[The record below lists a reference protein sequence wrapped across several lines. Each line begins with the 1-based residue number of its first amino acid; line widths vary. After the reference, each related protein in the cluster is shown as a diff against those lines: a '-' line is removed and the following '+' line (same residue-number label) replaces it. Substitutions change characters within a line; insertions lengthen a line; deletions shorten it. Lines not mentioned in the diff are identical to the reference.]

1 VGRGKRTYT
10 ITALQRGLRLLTLFA
25 NAERGLSASEVGKQS
40 GLPVST
46 VHRFLANLE
55 SSGFLNCSEDG
66 TYHLGVV
73 CFGLGHAA
81 LAQLDIRRLSLPYL
95 RELNQKTRET
105 IHLTVR
111 HGVSAVY
118 VEKLDSQEPVRIYS
132 RIGASVPLYS
142 SAVGKVMLA
151 YMPIQE
157 REKLLSQVELKRF
170 TPNTIGSL
178 QELVTYLQ
186 KVRRQGFAY
195 DLEENEPHIRC
206 IAAPI
211 WDHVGA
217 VNASLSITGP
227 AVRMSTTRLRELAP
241 FVAEAGVKISR
252 QLGYQPEP
260 RARSSSAGIGSMP
273 THHEGAGRRPAVVR

>member
-1 VGRGKRTYT
+1 MERGKRTYT
-10 ITALQRGLRLLTLFA
+10 ITALQRGLNLLTLFA
-25 NAERGLSASEVGKQS
+25 NAERGLTASEVAKRS
-40 GLPVST
+40 KLPVST
-46 VHRFLANLE
+46 VHRFLMNLE

-66 TYHLGVV
+66 VYHLGVL

-95 RELNQKTRET
+95 RELNQATRET

-111 HGVSAVY
+111 HGISAVY
-118 VEKLDSQEPVRIYS
+118 VEKLDSPEPVRIYS

-142 SAVGKVMLA
+142 SAVGKTMLA
-151 YMPIQE
+151 YMSAQE
-157 REKLLSQVELKRF
+157 RDALLAEVEFKRF
-170 TPNTIGSL
+170 TPNTIGSI
-178 QELVTYLQ
+178 QELTAYLQ

-195 DLEENEPHIRC
+195 DLEENEAHIRC

-211 WDHVGA
+211 WDHAGS

-241 FVAEAGVKISR
+241 LIKEAGLNISR
-252 QLGYQPEP
+252 DLGYQP
-260 RARSSSAGIGSMP
+260 ARIAERTFSALPLASRDSL
-273 THHEGAGRRPAVVR
+273 TRRPASTR